1 MFSSF
6 LFSIF
11 CTMNISSNASVLF
24 ALYWIITKYFF
35 VFLIVICL
43 RYILRVHFV
52 LSFINYPGQIAY
64 KQEDVAYS
72 LFFFNWFLRY
82 HQWEKLTEYPK
93 KEVVVNK
100 KQRFKSN

>member
-6 LFSIF
+6 LFSSL
-11 CTMNISSNASVLF
+11 CTMNISSNAFVLF
-24 ALYWIITKYFF
+24 ALFWIITKYFF
-35 VFLIVICL
+35 VFLIVICF
-43 RYILRVHFV
+43 RYIFRVHFL

-64 KQEDVAYS
+64 KQEDIAYS

-93 KEVVVNK
+93 KEVVV
-100 KQRFKSN
+100 KQETKF

>member
-1 MFSSF
+1 
-6 LFSIF
+6 
-11 CTMNISSNASVLF
+11 MNISSNAFVLF

-35 VFLIVICL
+35 AFLIVICL